1 MVAARLMRHLPGILA
16 LMIAIAGW
24 FYMFYSKAAANL
36 GGVENEQLNLKRIR
50 LRRVGGFVM
59 LLLAVAFFMLFY
71 TFDSK
76 EQAQEFVLTLLA
88 VLLLLCM
95 ILVLGLIDLRLTL
108 KLRRA
113 TRNRDLR

>member
-1 MVAARLMRHLPGILA
+1 MRHLPGILA
-16 LMIAIAGW
+16 LLIAIAGW
-24 FYMFYSKAAANL
+24 FYMFYSTAAAKL
-36 GGVENEQLNLKRIR
+36 GSIENEQLNLKRIR

-76 EQAQEFVLTLLA
+76 EQAEEFILTLLA

-108 KLRRA
+108 KLRRSI
-113 TRNRDLR
+113 RKQDPR